1 MKSEFYRAKN
11 SFTKSRKMKER
22 KLETGQ
28 RKKLGEVGFQIIIGI
43 TKLALTRTV
52 LCDMK
57 RKISNFILIARL
69 LSTSLQ

>member
-1 MKSEFYRAKN
+1 MN
-11 SFTKSRKMKER
+11 ER

-28 RKKLGEVGFQIIIGI
+28 RIPLLEKKLGEVGFKIIIGI

>member
-1 MKSEFYRAKN
+1 MN
-11 SFTKSRKMKER
+11 ER

-28 RKKLGEVGFQIIIGI
+28 KEFLYSKKKLGEVGFQKIIGI